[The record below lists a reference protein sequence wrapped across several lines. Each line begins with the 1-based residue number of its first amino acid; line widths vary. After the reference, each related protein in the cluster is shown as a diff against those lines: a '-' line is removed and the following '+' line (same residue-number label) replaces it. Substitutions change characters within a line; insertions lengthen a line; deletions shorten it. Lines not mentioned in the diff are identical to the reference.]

1 MIKTKDSIKEILSS
15 SKKFTYDKEGTDI
28 DVFLHEDNGIKM
40 MCDSESKISIYYY
53 SYDEGL
59 SLLYKD
65 RKYINK
71 ALFQ

>member
-1 MIKTKDSIKEILSS
+1 MIKTKDNIKEILSS
-15 SKKFTYDKEGTDI
+15 SEKFTYDKEGTDI

-40 MCDSESKISIYYY
+40 MCDSKSKISIYYY

>member
-1 MIKTKDSIKEILSS
+1 MIKTKDNIKEILSS